1 MVKPEVQ
8 KLLDTDRVEYDRL
21 YGASDTYWM
30 LQNTAMQLAWRQ
42 QPAEYLRQLEEWT
55 YPYTHYLG
63 QYELT
68 FKVDTEAGN
77 NYNKIK
83 KLWSKTLPQLL
94 LAPSEEAFDRI
105 LDEYVASREQMGYQ
119 TVVEEAQRQ
128 IADAKQKL
136 GFD

>member
-1 MVKPEVQ
+1 M
-8 KLLDTDRVEYDRL
+8 LDTDRTAYDRL
-21 YGASDTYWM
+21 YGADNAYWM
-30 LQNTAMQLAWRQ
+30 LQNTAMQLPWKKK
-42 QPAEYLRQLEEWT
+42 PAFYLRQLEEWT

-68 FKVDTEAGN
+68 YKADTEAGN

-83 KLWSKTLPQLL
+83 KLWGKVLPQLL
-94 LAPSEEAFDRI
+94 LAPSEETFNQI
-105 LDEYVASREQMGYQ
+105 LEDYIASRNRMGYQ

-128 IADAKQKL
+128 MTNAKKKL